1 MMTFPDLA
9 ALLAAPMVIHV
20 FKLLIALLLLVAVFL
35 VAKALQFL
43 TVKTLEA
50 IKYEALA
57 EKLGVVS
64 LMKKAGI
71 EGTATQLKG
80 DGVFWAVLVAGGL
93 FIIYSMQFARAYE
106 ILRSMS
112 YYVFINV
119 VSAIFILCVAV
130 MLASLLSGIILF
142 IGELI
147 RLPGYRLIARV
158 NQYVVVIFGI
168 VFGLDRLGI
177 STVAFLAKPDIIL
190 GFFALAGAIAF
201 GLGCKDIAENFLVN
215 FLRNK

>member
-1 MMTFPDLA
+1 MMTMPNFSV
-9 ALLAAPMVIHV
+9 LLAAPMVLHIV
-20 FKLLIALLLLVAVFL
+20 KLLAAL
-35 VAKALQFL
+35 FL
-43 TVKTLEA
+43 TVIAFLLAKGLQVLTVKLLEA
-50 IKYEALA
+50 IKYEVLA
-57 EKLGVVS
+57 DKIGLKSV
-64 LMKKAGI
+64 LKKADI
-71 EGTATQLKG
+71 KLSPTELKG
-80 DGVFWAVLVAGGL
+80 VAVFWTVLLGAGL
-93 FIIYSMQFARAYE
+93 AIIYYMQFTRAYG
-106 ILRSMS
+106 ILRTMF

-119 VSAIFILCVAV
+119 VSAMFILCVAV
-130 MLASLLSGIILF
+130 LLASLLSGMILF

-147 RLPGYRLIARV
+147 NLPGYRLIARV